1 MGSHRAQTLKDEPM
15 AGRVQDKVI
24 VVAGAGSVGP
34 GWGNGQASAALY
46 ARQGA
51 IVYLIDRMADAV
63 AENRRV
69 IEAEDGRCH
78 AATGDLTDGDTA
90 KSLLGARGARFG
102 RPDVIH
108 NNVGGAVPGGDAALD
123 ER

>member
-34 GWGNGQASAALY
+34 GWGNGKASAALY

-63 AENRRV
+63 AETRR
-69 IEAEDGRCH
+69 ALAADAGRCP
-78 AATGDLTDGDTA
+78 AATGDMTDGATGTELPDDC
-90 KSLLGARGARFG
+90 SPPLGRLA
-102 RPDVIH
+102 
-108 NNVGGAVPGGDAALD
+108 
-123 ER
+123 